1 MLNYPV
7 LLMAIHIVNMV
18 QPMARIEHRSKWL
31 IVQQHKQE
39 EVENQYLMV
48 NGIIQILS
56 WRQSAVP
63 ILKMQEKAPVES

>member
-18 QPMARIEHRSKWL
+18 QPMARIERRSKWL